1 MNRRITVKYCFLQG
15 GYWTLAAVAMAFTTP
30 LLEAKGFSGTEIGIL
45 SAVKYLAVLIFQ
57 MVLGSFADKHAEKVP
72 LQRMLILMTF
82 VNIIFSFLFY
92 LTGHTM
98 WMAMLTLIIFG
109 MTIHCASPLV
119 DSLSIQYMN
128 HGVKMNYA
136 ISRACGSLCWAV
148 FCVVVGLIADA
159 FGANRIL
166 IFQIVVSFLFAFFA
180 FNMDAVDF
188 SKERKKEE
196 KTEDLASEN
205 SDMECETGEVHS
217 CFYLLKH
224 FPKYSLFLLG
234 LVFVFAAY
242 NMNSTFLIDWI
253 EGMGGNHADYGM
265 AQFVLAMAEIPVALV
280 FYRIRG
286 RVSIDKLMVVCAFF
300 CFLRATATTFSGS
313 VTLVILSQALELL

>member
-98 WMAMLTLIIFG
+98 WMAMLTLIVFG

-166 IFQIVVSFLFAFFA
+166 IFQIVVSFLFAFFC
-180 FNMDAVDF
+180 V
-188 SKERKKEE
+188 
-196 KTEDLASEN
+196 
-205 SDMECETGEVHS
+205 
-217 CFYLLKH
+217 
-224 FPKYSLFLLG
+224 
-234 LVFVFAAY
+234 
-242 NMNSTFLIDWI
+242 
-253 EGMGGNHADYGM
+253 
-265 AQFVLAMAEIPVALV
+265 
-280 FYRIRG
+280 
-286 RVSIDKLMVVCAFF
+286 
-300 CFLRATATTFSGS
+300 
-313 VTLVILSQALELL
+313 

>member
-98 WMAMLTLIIFG
+98 WMAMLTLIVFG

-136 ISRACGSLCWAV
+136 ISRAASLCWAV
-148 FCVVVGLIADA
+148 FCCCWLVWLPMRWGKPDFDFPDYCKFFVC
-159 FGANRIL
+159 
-166 IFQIVVSFLFAFFA
+166 FFA

-196 KTEDLASEN
+196 KTRDLASEN
-205 SDMECETGEVHS
+205 SDAECEIGEVHS

-234 LVFVFAAY
+234 LVFVFATY

-265 AQFVLAMAEIPVALV
+265 AQFVLAMAEIP
-280 FYRIRG
+280 G
-286 RVSIDKLMVVCAFF
+286 GTC
-300 CFLRATATTFSGS
+300 
-313 VTLVILSQALELL
+313 LLPDSWTSFH

>member
-98 WMAMLTLIIFG
+98 WMAMLTLIVFG

-159 FGANRIL
+159 FGTNRIL

-180 FNMDAVDF
+180 CFLAFLSASVLPQLSSWLPLLPF
-188 SKERKKEE
+188 SWLLLLHVFFPPLSYEPLLQ
-196 KTEDLASEN
+196 D
-205 SDMECETGEVHS
+205 EV
-217 CFYLLKH
+217 
-224 FPKYSLFLLG
+224 FLL
-234 LVFVFAAY
+234 LPFSSVLLFQAY
-242 NMNSTFLIDWI
+242 
-253 EGMGGNHADYGM
+253 
-265 AQFVLAMAEIPVALV
+265 
-280 FYRIRG
+280 
-286 RVSIDKLMVVCAFF
+286 KK
-300 CFLRATATTFSGS
+300 
-313 VTLVILSQALELL
+313 